1 MTRKLILAGAVPLAV
16 ALLMAAPRTVAAA
29 EPASETAKILEELK
43 DLRRSINDRL
53 DQLDRSVKD
62 AQNKTASLD
71 DRLYRLQR
79 EALTADDVRQI
90 RSQID
95 QLQRDFDAVR
105 SQVGSVRES
114 LKTSPTSPS
123 VSQNLT
129 PPSGY
134 GTLRVRNDYLTTME
148 VIVNGRSYWLTPGV
162 ETDIH
167 VPGGSFTYQVIGVD
181 SVPRTRTII
190 AGRRY
195 PVRIYPVS

>member
-1 MTRKLILAGAVPLAV
+1 MTRKLILAGALPLAV
-16 ALLMAAPRTVAAA
+16 ALLIAAPRTVTAA

-79 EALTADDVRQI
+79 EALTADDVRQF
-90 RSQID
+90 RNQLD

-123 VSQNLT
+123 V
-129 PPSGY
+129 
-134 GTLRVRNDYLTTME
+134 
-148 VIVNGRSYWLTPGV
+148 
-162 ETDIH
+162 
-167 VPGGSFTYQVIGVD
+167 
-181 SVPRTRTII
+181 
-190 AGRRY
+190 
-195 PVRIYPVS
+195 